1 MDDQRRSCLCCAI
14 VLVLTSLMCS
24 SSFHLVNAQPVD
36 YPIATVSTSWTIIND
51 PPPALVAPDFLW
63 RPILLRRGLR
73 SRFSL
78 VFCCDFAYTACIVGV
93 LIQKQTSIE
102 QDAIADAPQLVWSAN
117 RNHPV
122 KLNATLQLTQDGNL
136 TLSDSD
142 GTSVWSTY
150 TGGGNHSVSGL
161 NLTEDGNL
169 VLFDRNNAMV
179 WQSFH
184 HPTDSLLVGQD
195 LVLGRKL
202 TSSTSASNWSQGLF
216 SLAAQFEP
224 PDFYSLSAYVESN
237 PPWSYLQ
244 YYSQT
249 NYFKFENESF
259 NGQLI
264 PAASSSAQFIRLD
277 PDGHLKV
284 YEWGGSNWNVV
295 ADLLTSHIAIGD
307 CGYPMVCGNY
317 GICSSNGQCGCLEE
331 ATSNHTFRQINSRLP
346 NLGCSLVTPIS
357 CNNSQ
362 YHTLLQLKNTSY
374 FPFNSYPSR
383 NYMDENIAL
392 EDCKKSCLKNC
403 SCKAALFAY
412 NWTYYSWKGCA
423 LLSEVFSLI
432 NYDGEL
438 INYEGEVDNITVFL
452 KVHKS
457 PTTQYPIPS
466 TTNSRR
472 KKSRQVKIILG
483 SSLGAFFGVFF
494 VAASWIFLFKK
505 KREFEDFDEF
515 FVDQVPGMPTRFSY
529 EELRAMT
536 NNFNHKLGEGGFG
549 SVFQGT
555 LSDGTNVAVKR
566 LNGFGQ
572 VKKSFLAEVQT
583 IGSIHHV
590 NLVRLIGFCAEKS
603 YRLLVYEYMFN
614 GSLDKWIFQRHQELT
629 LGWQSRRKIIMDI
642 AKGLAYLH
650 EDCRQKIFH
659 LDIKPQ
665 NILLDEYCNA
675 KISDFGLSKLIDKD
689 QSQVVTTLR
698 GTPGYLA
705 PEWLNSIITEK
716 VDVYSFGVVVLEML
730 CGRKN
735 LDRSQPEEDMH
746 LLSLFKR
753 KAEEERLNDIVD
765 KYNDEMQL
773 HEAEVVEMM
782 RVAVWCLQSDFSK
795 RPSMSVVVK
804 VLEGSIDVEKNLD
817 YNFTN
822 PAIPRSI
829 AAAGQQEHATS
840 AATTLLFPS
849 ALSGPRL
856 PKNGPMGEIGRSSLG
871 RQSKRKII
879 MEIAKGL
886 SYLHEECKQKIF
898 HLDIKPQNILL
909 DEYFNAKISDFR
921 LSKLIDKDQSQVL
934 TTLGGTPGNMA
945 PEWLGSII
953 TEKVDVYSFGV
964 GPVWSQPD
972 EDMHLL
978 SLFKRKAEEER
989 LIDIIDKG
997 NDEMQLHSIEVV
1009 EMMRVAVWC
1018 LQNDFSKRPSMSVV
1032 VKVLEGSVDVD
1043 NNLDYNFI
1051 NPVIRRTIANAGQ
1064 QEDAIG
1070 PACTLLSPL
1079 ALSRP
1084 R

>member
-24 SSFHLVNAQPVD
+24 SSFHSVNAQPVV
-36 YPIATVSTSWTIIND
+36 YPIANVSTSWTIND
-51 PPPALVAPDFLW
+51 PLRVFKASDFFW
-63 RPILLRRGLR
+63 RPILFRRGLR

-78 VFCCDFAYTACIVGV
+78 AFCCDFAYTACIVGV
-93 LIQKQTSIE
+93 LIQKQTSLE
-102 QDAIADAPQLVWSAN
+102 KDQIADAPQLVWSAN

-150 TGGGNHSVSGL
+150 TGGGNYSVAGL

-184 HPTDSLLVGQD
+184 HPTDSLLVGQG
-195 LVLGRKL
+195 LVLGQKL

-216 SLAAQFEP
+216 SLAVVQS
-224 PDFYSLSAYVESN
+224 DSYYYQYLSAYVESH
-237 PPWSYLQ
+237 PPWSYFESAVHL
-244 YYSQT
+244 YYYDVLNNVSL
-249 NYFKFENESF
+249 KFENESF
-259 NGQLI
+259 NGLLI
-264 PAASSSAQFIRLD
+264 RAASSSSAQFIRLD
-277 PDGHLKV
+277 PDGHLRA
-284 YEWGGSNWNVV
+284 YEWDGSNWNVV
-295 ADLLTSHIAIGD
+295 TDLLTSDIGD
-307 CGYPMVCGNY
+307 CGYPMACGNY
-317 GICSSNGQCGCLEE
+317 GICSSNGQCGCPDE
-331 ATSNHTFRQINSRLP
+331 ATSNTFRQINSKLP

-362 YHTLLQLKNTSY
+362 YQTFLELKNTSY
-374 FPFNSYPSR
+374 FFSNSELTNRYYL
-383 NYMDENIAL
+383 NEQTEL

-403 SCKAALFAY
+403 SCKAVYDLR
-412 NWTYYSWKGCA
+412 NISNKGCF
-423 LLSEVFSLI
+423 LLSEAFSLI
-432 NYDGEL
+432 N
-438 INYEGEVDNITVFL
+438 NEGRDENVTVFL
-452 KVHKS
+452 KVQKS
-457 PTTQYPIPS
+457 LTAQYPIPS
-466 TTNSRR
+466 QTNSPQ
-472 KKSRQVKIILG
+472 KKSQVTIILG
-483 SSLGAFFGVFF
+483 SSFGAFFGVFLV
-494 VAASWIFLFKK
+494 VASCIFLFKK

-515 FVDQVPGMPTRFSY
+515 SVDQVPGMPTKFSY

-549 SVFQGT
+549 LVFQGT

-572 VKKSFLAEVQT
+572 VKKSFLAEVET

-735 LDRSQPEEDMH
+735 LDWSQPEEDMH

-765 KYNDEMQL
+765 KCNDEMQL
-773 HEAEVVEMM
+773 HGAEVVEMM
-782 RVAVWCLQSDFSK
+782 RVAVWCLQSDFSR
-795 RPSMSVVVK
+795 RPSMSGVVK
-804 VLEGSIDVEKNLD
+804 VLEGSVDVENNLD

-829 AAAGQQEHATS
+829 AAAGQQEHATG

-849 ALSGPRL
+849 ALSGPR
-856 PKNGPMGEIGRSSLG
+856 
-871 RQSKRKII
+871 
-879 MEIAKGL
+879 
-886 SYLHEECKQKIF
+886 
-898 HLDIKPQNILL
+898 
-909 DEYFNAKISDFR
+909 
-921 LSKLIDKDQSQVL
+921 
-934 TTLGGTPGNMA
+934 
-945 PEWLGSII
+945 
-953 TEKVDVYSFGV
+953 
-964 GPVWSQPD
+964 
-972 EDMHLL
+972 
-978 SLFKRKAEEER
+978 
-989 LIDIIDKG
+989 
-997 NDEMQLHSIEVV
+997 
-1009 EMMRVAVWC
+1009 
-1018 LQNDFSKRPSMSVV
+1018 
-1032 VKVLEGSVDVD
+1032 
-1043 NNLDYNFI
+1043 
-1051 NPVIRRTIANAGQ
+1051 
-1064 QEDAIG
+1064 
-1070 PACTLLSPL
+1070 
-1079 ALSRP
+1079 
-1084 R
+1084 